1 MNAIN
6 ILNRV
11 NSEKI
16 LEYLSYSI
24 IIFLITGPAIPDIIV
39 TIISIFFVIKIFKDK
54 VFDEN
59 FYLFLICFIII
70 LLPNLFSYYFPS
82 AFIEQL
88 INIRYFIFAL
98 FLASF
103 INLRLELIIR
113 IMLFATLVI
122 SFDLIFQY
130 LFKINIIGM
139 PISNVHPGRASSF
152 FGDELIAG
160 TYILKFSLPVIGYY
174 LFKERFLISYLLILT
189 YLVAI
194 IFSGERMSFLLYGLG
209 IFILFFLIRDFKK
222 IFVLS
227 TSVLLICITSFFAFD
242 GVKSRVDNFIV
253 SVGLKNE
260 DIRDFGH
267 AAHYMTAIEI
277 FKKNKITGTG
287 HKTFRLECDNEKIAE
302 KINSASPGCTT
313 HPHNNIFEMLSDSGL
328 MGLFGYIL
336 FALFILFKSIKNNI
350 FQSEKSGFLISAIII
365 FWPISSAGNFFNNRI
380 AITNFL
386 IFGLLLLFSKKSI
399 FIKKN

>member
-1 MNAIN
+1 MNAVNKFNRIN
-6 ILNRV
+6 F
-11 NSEKI
+11 EKI
-16 LEYLSYSI
+16 FEYLSYSI
-24 IIFLITGPAIPDIIV
+24 IIFLITGPAIPDVIV
-39 TIISIFFVIKIFKDK
+39 TIISIFFLIKIFTNKI
-54 VFDEN
+54 FNEN
-59 FYLFLICFIII
+59 FYLFLICFTFI
-70 LLPNLFSYYFPS
+70 LLPNLFSNYFSS

-113 IMLFATLVI
+113 IMLLATLII
-122 SFDLIFQY
+122 SFDLMFQY
-130 LFKINIIGM
+130 VFKINFIGM
-139 PISNVHPGRASSF
+139 PITSDHLGRASSF

-174 LFKERFLISYLLILT
+174 LFKQKFFITYLLILT

-194 IFSGERMSFLLYGLG
+194 IFSGERMTFLLYGLG
-209 IFILFFLIRDFKK
+209 IFILFFLIRDLKR

-227 TSVLLICITSFFAFD
+227 TSVLLICMTSFFVFN
-242 GVKSRVDNFIV
+242 GVESRVNNFVV
-253 SVGLKNE
+253 SMGLKNE
-260 DIRDFGH
+260 NIRDFGH
-267 AAHYMTAIEI
+267 AAHYLTAIEI
-277 FKKNKITGTG
+277 FKENKITGTG
-287 HKTFRLECDNEKIAE
+287 HKTFRLECQNEKIIK
-302 KINSASPGCTT
+302 KIDSASAGCTT

-336 FALFILFKSIKNNI
+336 FASFILLKSIKNNI

-386 IFGLLLLFSKKSI
+386 IFGILLLFSKKNL
-399 FIKKN
+399 FLKNN